1 MKKINKW
8 EALKRFINGQEL
20 ETIINRRDI
29 MKLVYDGGTPPKT
42 SSYGTTI
49 DNYRRC
55 LTILGIL
62 EHVSLGRYKLHY
74 HIRDTL
80 TASEVRAMA
89 YGGYRSWFNDA
100 IKRGEDE
107 RIN

>member
-1 MKKINKW
+1 MKKLNKW
-8 EALKRFINGQEL
+8 QTIKEFINRQEL
-20 ETIINRRDI
+20 GAIINRKEI
-29 MKLVYDGGTPPKT
+29 MQMIYNGPAPRT

-62 EHVSLGRYKLHY
+62 EHVSLGKYKLHY

-100 IKRGEDE
+100 IKRGEHE
-107 RIN
+107 YSS

>member
-1 MKKINKW
+1 MKKLNKW

-20 ETIINRRDI
+20 ETIINRKDI
-29 MKLVYDGGTPPKT
+29 MNLFYDGGTPRT

-62 EHVSLGRYKLHY
+62 EHGKLQVE
-74 HIRDTL
+74 L
-80 TASEVRAMA
+80 L
-89 YGGYRSWFNDA
+89 
-100 IKRGEDE
+100 
-107 RIN
+107 